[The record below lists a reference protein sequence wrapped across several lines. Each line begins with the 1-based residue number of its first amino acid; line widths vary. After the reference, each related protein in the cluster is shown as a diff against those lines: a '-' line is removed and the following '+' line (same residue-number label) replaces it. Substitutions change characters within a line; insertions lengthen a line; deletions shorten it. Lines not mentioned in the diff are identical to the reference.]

1 MKTAEDRKAA
11 LRRIFEAAVSAAS
24 PYAAVRENLRIV
36 RSAGKSVLKVKNTSI
51 GLEKGGSVLVIG
63 AGKGAPAMARAV
75 EGILGE
81 RITGGLV
88 VTKYGHSLPLKRIEV
103 LEAGHPLPDGN
114 GTRAAER
121 IIRTAKEAG
130 EGDLVIFL
138 LTGGASALLPAP
150 AEGITLKEKQAI
162 SRLLINSGA
171 SINEI
176 NAVRKHLSRVKGGRL
191 SELAWPGRVLTLIV
205 SDVVGSDL
213 SSIGSGPTAP
223 DPSTFEDCV
232 RIIGK
237 YGLTAKIPA
246 KAMRL
251 LRSGAKGNAAE
262 TPKPGHSAFGRTAN
276 VVLADNHTA
285 LLAAKEKAASLG
297 FRPLILSSGV
307 TGNTREAA
315 RLFSSILIETKRYG
329 APVRPPACLLMG
341 GETTLRVAGKGK
353 GGRNQE
359 FALSAALALGGE
371 EGISV
376 LSAGT
381 DGTDG
386 PTDAAGAFALPET
399 LGKASALGLDALDFL
414 SRNDSYNFF
423 KPIGGLFMTGPTGTN
438 VMDIAIGITEQVR
451 KGKGAF

>member
-1 MKTAEDRKAA
+1 MKTAADRKAS
-11 LRRIFEAAVSAAS
+11 LRKIFEAAVNAAS
-24 PYAAVRENLRIV
+24 PYAAVRANLRLV
-36 RSAGKSVLKVKNTSI
+36 RSPEKSVLKVKNASV
-51 GLEKGGSVLVIG
+51 GLKKGGRVFVIG
-63 AGKGAPAMARAV
+63 AGKGAPSMARAV
-75 EGILGE
+75 EGLLGN
-81 RITGGLV
+81 RISGGLV

-103 LEAGHPLPDGN
+103 MEAGHPIPDRN
-114 GTRAAER
+114 GLLAAER
-121 IIRTAKEAG
+121 MIKTAEGAG
-130 EGDLVIFL
+130 EDDLVIFL

-150 AEGITLKEKQAI
+150 ADGITLKEKQAI

-176 NAVRKHLSRVKGGRL
+176 NAVRKHLSRLKGGRL
-191 SELAWPGRVLTLIV
+191 AELAWPARVLTLIV
-205 SDVVGSDL
+205 SDVVGNDL

-223 DPSTFEDCV
+223 DPSTFEDCI

-237 YGLTAKIPA
+237 YGLSARVPA
-246 KAMRL
+246 KALKL
-251 LRSGAKGNAAE
+251 LSSGVKRNAAE
-262 TPKPGHSAFGRTAN
+262 TPKPGHRAFARTAN
-276 VVLADNHTA
+276 IILADNFTA

-297 FRPLILSSGV
+297 FRPIILSSAV

-315 RLFSSILIETKRYG
+315 RLFSSVLMEIRRSG
-329 APVRPPACLLMG
+329 NPVRPPACVLMG

-359 FALSAALALGGE
+359 FALCAALALGGE
-371 EGISV
+371 EGISI

-386 PTDAAGAFALPET
+386 PTDAAGAFALPDT
-399 LGKASALGLDALDFL
+399 LRKASVLGLDASGFL

-438 VMDIAIGITEQVR
+438 VMDIAIGISE
-451 KGKGAF
+451 

>member
-1 MKTAEDRKAA
+1 MRTAADSKAS
-11 LRRIFEAAVSAAS
+11 LGKIFEAAVRAAS
-24 PYAAVRENLRIV
+24 PYAAVRENLRLA
-36 RSAGKSVLKVKNTSI
+36 RSAGNSVLKIKNTSI
-51 GLEKGGSVLVIG
+51 GLEKGGRVFVIG

-75 EGILGE
+75 EGILGK
-81 RITGGLV
+81 RISGGLV
-88 VTKYGHSLPLKRIEV
+88 VTKYGHSLPLKSMDAV
-103 LEAGHPLPDGN
+103 EAGHPIPDRN
-114 GTRAAER
+114 GMRAAER
-121 IIRTAKEAG
+121 IMKIAEDAG
-130 EGDLVIFL
+130 EGDLVLFL

-150 AEGITLKEKQAI
+150 AGGIALKEKQAV

-176 NAVRKHLSRVKGGRL
+176 NAVRKHLSRLKGGRL
-191 SELAWPGRVLTLIV
+191 AELAWPARVLTLII

-223 DPSTFEDCV
+223 DPSTFGDCI

-237 YGLTAKIPA
+237 YGLKEKVPA
-246 KAMRL
+246 NALKL
-251 LRSGAKGNAAE
+251 LNGGAKGDEAE
-262 TPKPGHSAFGRTAN
+262 TPKPGHKAFSRTKN
-276 VVLADNHTA
+276 IVLADNLTA

-297 FRPLILSSGV
+297 YRPLILSSTA

-315 RLFSSILIETKRYG
+315 RLFSSVLMEIKRSG
-329 APVRPPACLLMG
+329 NPARPPACLLMG
-341 GETTLRVAGKGK
+341 GETTLKVAGKGK

-371 EGISV
+371 EGISI

-386 PTDAAGAFALPET
+386 PTDAAGAFALPGT
-399 LGKASALGLDALDFL
+399 LKKASALGLDPADFL

-423 KPIGGLFMTGPTGTN
+423 KPLGGLFMTGPTGTN
-438 VMDIAIGITEQVR
+438 VMDIAIGISE
-451 KGKGAF
+451 